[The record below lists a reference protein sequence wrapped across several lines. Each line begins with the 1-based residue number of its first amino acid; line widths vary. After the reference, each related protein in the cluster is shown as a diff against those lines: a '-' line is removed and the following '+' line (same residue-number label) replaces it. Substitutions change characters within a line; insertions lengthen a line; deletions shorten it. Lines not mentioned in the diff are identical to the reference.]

1 MNDQDAFERV
11 VNALHAASLDDT
23 LWLGASALID
33 EACGT
38 KGTMVTFG
46 EELPNHTE
54 FFFARMG
61 FRGVDRSDWLDEYFR
76 DFYAHDEHLPQL
88 RALPD
93 SKIVHVTDLFTAEE
107 LKTSRM
113 FNDGLARVE
122 GQNGLNVRLDGP
134 CGSRISWGIAD
145 PVDSDGWSS
154 SRLEMIAHI
163 LPHLRQYFR
172 VRSALIDARALGAS
186 ATELLDITRVGIVYL
201 DRRGQIV
208 GRNDTARR
216 FLGVKGGLSDRG
228 GELGAATPEDNAKL
242 QHLLSR
248 ALPRFGGQGKSG
260 SMMVGPSSLL
270 PSFAVHVKPSA
281 TREEGFRSRR
291 VAALVMIVDAL
302 GPTRIDPRLVQSVLG
317 LTPAEAEVAVLL
329 AEGRTTRQIAAAKGR
344 GYDTVRTHLKHIFAK
359 LRVSRQFEV
368 AQLVLSLARLPVSRE

>member
-1 MNDQDAFERV
+1 MNRQDAFERV
-11 VNALHAASLDDT
+11 VDALNEAMLDDT
-23 LWLGASALID
+23 LWLGTSARID

-76 DFYAHDEHLPQL
+76 DFYADDEHLPRL
-88 RALPD
+88 RSLPD
-93 SKIVHVTDLFTAEE
+93 SEIAHVTDLFTQEE

-134 CGSRISWGIAD
+134 YGSRISWGIAD
-145 PVDSDGWSS
+145 PIDSDGWSS
-154 SRLEMIAHI
+154 SRLDMIARV

-186 ATELLDITRVGIVYL
+186 ATELLDVTRAGVIQL
-201 DRRGQIV
+201 DRRGRIV
-208 GRNDTARR
+208 EMNDTARR
-216 FLGVKGGLSDRG
+216 LLRANGGLSDRG
-228 GELGAATPEDNAKL
+228 GALSAATPEDNATL
-242 QHLLSR
+242 QQLLSG
-248 ALPRFGGQGKSG
+248 ALPRFGGRGESG
-260 SMMVGPSSLL
+260 SMMMGRSSLL
-270 PSFAVHVKPSA
+270 PRFALHVKPA
-281 TREEGFRSRR
+281 ANREEGFRSRH
-291 VAALVMIVDAL
+291 VAALVLIVDPV
-302 GPTRIDPRLVQSVLG
+302 GPARIDPRLVQSVLG

-329 AEGRTTRQIAAAKGR
+329 AQGRTTRQIAATTGR
-344 GYDTVRTHLKHIFAK
+344 GYDTVRTHLKNIFAK
-359 LRVSRQFEV
+359 LRVSRQLEV
-368 AQLVLSLARLPVSRE
+368 ARLVHALSRLPVSRD